1 MKVFYKP
8 YFILIVA
15 TFFCLMCCRQSPE
28 SLLMIQG
35 DVESGSAWE
44 YPLGNMALVG
54 GGLSITKEPLN
65 ALQSD
70 IRYDS
75 LVKGLVYYYLPEDGF
90 RGVEHITITRGAKF
104 EDHYFEKLEISI
116 ELEVK

>member
-15 TFFCLMCCRQSPE
+15 TFFCLMCCHSHE
-28 SLLMIQG
+28 HSLMIQG
-35 DVESGSAWE
+35 NVESGSAWE
-44 YPLGNMALVG
+44 YPLGSMALVG
-54 GGLSITKEPLN
+54 GGLSVSKQPLN
-65 ALQSD
+65 AATSD

-75 LVKGLVYYYLPEDGF
+75 LVKDLVYYYLPEDGF
-90 RGVEHITITRGAKF
+90 RGVEHITITRGAEL
-104 EDHYFEKLEISI
+104 EDHIFEKLEISI

>member
-8 YFILIVA
+8 YFIFIVA
-15 TFFCLMCCRQSPE
+15 TFLCLMCCHSPE
-28 SLLMIQG
+28 HSLMIQG
-35 DVESGSAWE
+35 NVESGSAWE
-44 YPLGNMALVG
+44 YPLGTMALVG

-90 RGVEHITITRGAKF
+90 RGVEHITITRRAKF
-104 EDHYFEKLEISI
+104 EDHIFEKLEVSI